1 MADDPLAG
9 FGPATRAWFTDS
21 FAAPTPAQAEAWQAI
36 TGGEHALVVAPT
48 GSGKTLAAFLAA
60 LDDLVT
66 DPPESGDGPRV
77 LYVSPLKALAVDVE
91 RNLRAPLRGIT
102 RAGERLGLDVP
113 EVRVGVRSG
122 DTSATDRR
130 RLQAKPPDILITT
143 PESLFLMLTSAA
155 RETLRGVRTVILD
168 EVHVLAGSKR
178 GAHLALS
185 LERLARLT
193 DHPFQRIGLSATVR
207 PPERVAEFLTASAPV
222 RLVLPANEKRWD
234 LQVVVPVEDMADP
247 GAGSE
252 TAERRS
258 MWPHLTDQILD
269 EVLAHRSTI
278 VFTNSR
284 RIAERLTAQLNEAY
298 AERLGADVPRDVES
312 PAAVLAQSG
321 VSKGIDGSDEDA
333 PVIARAHHGSVSKDQ
348 RAIVEDELKSGRL
361 RCVVATS
368 SLELG
373 IDMGAVDA
381 VVQVESPP
389 SVASGLQRVGRAGHQ
404 VDAISRGLFLPAHR
418 GDLIETAS
426 VVERM
431 RAGLIEEVAE
441 LHNPLDVLAQQ
452 IVAICA
458 GEEIAVDELFD
469 LVRRSAGFTRL
480 PRSAFTGV
488 LDMLAGR
495 YPSEEFAELR
505 PRLTWDRER
514 DLLTGRPGAQ
524 RLAVTSGGTIPD
536 RGMFGV
542 FLVGG
547 DERGGAGRRVGELDE
562 EMVYESRVGDVF
574 TLGTT
579 AWRIEAITHDQVQ
592 VSPAGGQ
599 PGRLPF
605 WKGDSP
611 GRPLELGLA
620 QGELVRA
627 LGGADEPATER
638 LNGIGLDR
646 RARDNLMAYLD
657 EQRQA
662 TGVLPTDSTVV
673 LERFRD
679 ELGDWQLCLHAG
691 LGTPVLA
698 PWALAIGRQARER
711 LGVEVHATATNDGIV
726 IRVPDSDGAP
736 PGADLVVVDPE
747 DLEQI
752 VTAEVTGSALFA
764 ARFRECAARAL
775 LLPRRDPRARTPLW
789 QQRMRAAQLLEV
801 AAGHPDFPI
810 VLETVRECLHDVFDL
825 PGLLT
830 LQRQIAARQ
839 LRVVEVETPRAS
851 PMARSLLFGYVGQFV
866 YEGDSPLAERR
877 AAALSL
883 DSGLLAELLGND
895 ALRQVLDPEVIAEVA
910 AELQWLAAG
919 RQATGTESVFDLIRT
934 IGPLSAAEVAQRSAE
949 DVAEPAITALI
960 DQRRVVP
967 VRVAGAERLAVVE
980 DLPRLADALG
990 VPAPPGFGVTAA
1002 EGDPL
1007 RDLVLRFA
1015 RSHGPFTEREVAD
1028 RLGLGVSVVAAE
1040 LRELTGRGTL
1050 VQGSFDP
1057 SPGAEHLRQWC
1068 HHRVL
1073 GLIRRRTLAALR
1085 AAVEPV
1091 DQASY
1096 GRFLPAWQGVGGDAH
1111 GIDAVAQTLDQLA
1124 GAVIPASMLETMV
1137 LPARVRDYQPAMLD
1151 ELLAAGEFS
1160 WTGDGAIGGNDGWV
1174 RFWPADL
1181 AIAPP
1186 IAPGDDLTPAAAG
1199 MLTRLERG
1207 GGWFFDDLLDPELS
1221 RGDQERALWELVW
1234 AGRARADTFAPV
1246 RALATSGALKSK
1258 RTPRV
1263 RSRSGTLRAARR
1275 QLRPPTAPTTVGRW
1289 SAPPLSPEAAE
1300 RAATER
1306 LVLQLDRYGVLTRG
1320 SVLAEQPGASFGP
1333 SYRALS
1339 RLEETGQCLRG
1350 YFIDGLGA
1358 AQFAT
1363 SATVDR
1369 LRGQGPVG
1377 AVVLAAS
1384 DPANPY
1390 GAALPWPERDGHR
1403 PSRKAGAVVVLV
1415 EGRLVLHLE
1424 RGVRTVLTFPGD
1436 DPAADLGAAATALA
1450 EVIRARRMPGF
1461 TIEKADGGHIFDH
1474 PLRAA
1479 LEQAGFTMT
1488 PQGLRLRG

>member
-1 MADDPLAG
+1 MDPLAG
-9 FGPATRAWFTDS
+9 FSPPVREWFGNS
-21 FAAPTPAQAEAWQAI
+21 FAEPTEAQTDAWRAI
-36 TGGEHALVVAPT
+36 TAGEHALVVAPT

-66 DPPESGDGPRV
+66 DPPAPGDGCRV

-91 RNLRAPLRGIT
+91 RNLRAPLRGIS
-102 RAGERLGLDVP
+102 RAASRLGLTEP

-122 DTSATDRR
+122 DTSPTDRR

-155 RETLRGVRTVILD
+155 RETLAGVRTVILD
-168 EVHVLAGSKR
+168 EVHVLAGTKR

-185 LERLARLT
+185 LERLAELT
-193 DHPFQRIGLSATVR
+193 ERPFQRIGLSATVR
-207 PPERVAEFLTASAPV
+207 PPERVAEFLCASAPV
-222 RLVLPANEKRWD
+222 RLVLPASTKRWD

-247 GAGSE
+247 GAGSD

-269 EVLAHRSTI
+269 EVLSHRSTI

-298 AERLGADVPRDVES
+298 AERLGEQVPREVAS
-312 PAAVLAQSG
+312 PASVIAQSG
-321 VSKGIDGSDEDA
+321 ASKGFDGTDEQV
-333 PVIARAHHGSVSKDQ
+333 PVIAKAHHGSVSKEQ
-348 RAIVEDELKSGRL
+348 RAIVEDDLKSGRL

-404 VDAISRGLFLPAHR
+404 VGAISRGLFLPAHR
-418 GDLIETAS
+418 GDLVETAC
-426 VVERM
+426 VVDRM
-431 RAGLIEEVAE
+431 RTGLIEEVAE
-441 LHNPLDVLAQQ
+441 LRNPLDVLAQQ
-452 IVAICA
+452 VVAICA
-458 GEEIAVDELFD
+458 GEEIAVSDLFTM
-469 LVRRSAGFTRL
+469 VRRSAPFATL
-480 PRSAFTGV
+480 PRSAFDGV

-514 DLLTGRPGAQ
+514 DVLIGRPGAQ

-536 RGMFGV
+536 RGLFGV

-547 DERGGAGRRVGELDE
+547 DQGGGPGRRVGELDE

-605 WKGDSP
+605 WKGDTP

-620 QGELVRA
+620 QGALVRELA
-627 LGGADEPATER
+627 GSSEAATDR
-638 LNGIGLDR
+638 LAEIGLDP
-646 RARDNLMAYLD
+646 RAGDNLVRYLA
-657 EQRQA
+657 EQREA
-662 TGVLPTDSTVV
+662 TGAVPTDTTVV

-679 ELGDWQLCLHAG
+679 ELGDWQVCLHAG

-698 PWALAIGRQARER
+698 PWALAIGHQARQR

-736 PGADLVVVDPE
+736 PGAELVVIEPE
-747 DLEQI
+747 EVESI
-752 VTAEVTGSALFA
+752 VTHEVTGSALFA
-764 ARFRECAARAL
+764 SRFRECAARAL
-775 LLPRRDPRARTPLW
+775 LLPRRDPRARSPLW

-825 PGLLT
+825 PGLLA
-830 LQRQIAARQ
+830 LQRKVAARQ
-839 LRVVEVETPRAS
+839 IRVVEVETPRAS
-851 PMARSLLFGYVGQFV
+851 PMARSLLFGYVGEFV

-877 AAALSL
+877 AAALTL
-883 DSGLLAELLGND
+883 DSGLLAELLGTD
-895 ALRQVLDPEVIAEVA
+895 ALRQVLDPAVIAEVTS
-910 AELQWLAAG
+910 ELQWLAPH
-919 RQATGTESVFDLIRT
+919 RRATSTEAVFDQLRT
-934 IGPLSAAEVAQRSAE
+934 IGPLSAAEVVARCVDGVADAALAELQR
-949 DVAEPAITALI
+949 
-960 DQRRVVP
+960 QRRVVA
-967 VRVAGAERLAVVE
+967 VRIAGEERLAVVE

-990 VPAPPGFGVTAA
+990 VPAPPGFGVTTA
-1002 EGDPL
+1002 EGEPL
-1007 RDLVLRFA
+1007 TDLVLRWA
-1015 RSHGPFTEREVAD
+1015 RCHGPFTERELAA
-1028 RLGLGVSVVAAE
+1028 RLGLGVAVVAAE
-1040 LRELTGRGTL
+1040 LRTMTARGTL
-1050 VQGSFDP
+1050 VRGRFD
-1057 SPGAEHLRQWC
+1057 SDAEGEQWC

-1091 DQASY
+1091 EQATF
-1096 GRFLPAWQGVGGDAH
+1096 GRFLPAWQGVGGEAR
-1111 GIDAVAQTLDQLA
+1111 GIDGVAQALDQLA
-1124 GAVIPASMLETMV
+1124 GAAVPASMLETMV
-1137 LPARVRDYQPAMLD
+1137 LPARVSDYAPSMLD
-1151 ELLAAGEFS
+1151 ELLTAGEFS
-1160 WTGDGAIGGNDGWV
+1160 WTGDGAIGANDGWV

-1181 AIAPP
+1181 AIPP
-1186 IAPGDDLTPAAAG
+1186 ADTADLSPLAG
-1199 MLTRLERG
+1199 TLRERLERG
-1207 GGWFFDDLLDPELS
+1207 GGWFFDDLVHADHS
-1221 RGDQERALWELVW
+1221 RADWEQALWELVW

-1246 RALATSGALKSK
+1246 RARAASGAMRST

-1263 RSRSGTLRAARR
+1263 RSRSWMLRASRR
-1275 QLRPPTAPTTVGRW
+1275 QLRVPAAPSTVGRW
-1289 SAPPLSPEAAE
+1289 SATPTEPDAAE

-1320 SVLAEQPGASFGP
+1320 SVLAEQPGGSFGP
-1333 SYRALS
+1333 SYRALA
-1339 RLEETGQCLRG
+1339 RLEESGQCLRG

-1363 SATVDR
+1363 AATVDR
-1369 LRGQGPVG
+1369 LRDQGPVG
-1377 AVVLAAS
+1377 TVVLAAS

-1390 GAALPWPERDGHR
+1390 GAALSWPEREGHR
-1403 PSRKAGAVVVLV
+1403 PSRRAGSVVVLV

-1424 RGVRTVLTFPGD
+1424 RGVRTALTFGGD
-1436 DPAADLGAAATALA
+1436 DPGRDLAAAAEGLA
-1450 EVIRARRMPGF
+1450 ATIRSHRMPGC
-1461 TIEKADGGHIFDH
+1461 TVERADGEHIFDH

-1479 LEQAGFTMT
+1479 LEAAGFTMT
-1488 PQGLRLRG
+1488 PQGLRLRS